1 MKVFSSLPPTIMHF
15 KNTLSALTAPSV
27 QKIIDDMENINLD
40 HEQLSTSKYAVASN
54 VMQDG
59 GQSC

>member
-1 MKVFSSLPPTIMHF
+1 MHF

-59 GQSC
+59 GHHVNH